1 MIHICLSIYLLQFF
15 FKCIYLIFFNESIYT
30 YICVYVSI
38 IFYFFYN
45 GQEEGVKS
53 FDTTSNQRAVI
64 PFHPSTA
71 GILLGVIKGLRLKP
85 FCRARGNLLTRRL
98 ANAWGN

>member
-1 MIHICLSIYLLQFF
+1 MCVRVYNFIYF
-15 FKCIYLIFFNESIYT
+15 
-30 YICVYVSI
+30 YI
-38 IFYFFYN
+38 N

-53 FDTTSNQRAVI
+53 FDTASNQRAVI